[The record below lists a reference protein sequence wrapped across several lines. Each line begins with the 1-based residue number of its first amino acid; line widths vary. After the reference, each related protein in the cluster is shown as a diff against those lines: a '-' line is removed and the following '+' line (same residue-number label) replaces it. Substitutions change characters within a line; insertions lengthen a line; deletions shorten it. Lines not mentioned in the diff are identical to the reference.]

1 MQAKYKFISP
11 KLIVVVSLL
20 FLLAVNISNLTKCI
34 NYTFYETK
42 LLGINSTWGVYFIFF
57 WSSTLYFGI
66 GVLTLIVLLLKRQRK
81 ISFFLIAIYLS
92 NEIFTKFFLLKMD
105 VITFLKFIIFTE
117 MLILYFKSSFLAQT
131 QYSTKA
137 RLLTFIGMTIL
148 NVVFFYTV

>member
-1 MQAKYKFISP
+1 MQAKNKFISP

-42 LLGINSTWGVYFIFF
+42 LLGIHSTWGFYFIFF

-105 VITFLKFIIFTE
+105 VITFLKFIIFTV
-117 MLILYFKSSFLAQT
+117 MLILYFNSGFLAQT
-131 QYSTKA
+131 QYSTRA